1 MHRNVL
7 FAQSGGP
14 TAVINASCYGIIK
27 QAKKTGGKIFAA
39 RYGVEGIL
47 KDNIIEMTD
56 VDDATL
62 EVLRYSPSSAFGSC
76 RHKLKE
82 EEFESV
88 LKVFDKYG
96 IGYFFYIGGNDSMTT
111 ADRLSKYAL
120 KVGYDIKAVGIPKT
134 IDNDLPCTD
143 FCPGYGSAAKYV
155 AASVRE
161 MALDSDV
168 YDKGIVTIVE
178 IMGRDSGFLTAAS
191 ALAKDKVVDSPHL
204 IYLPEVPFDENEFL
218 NDVERAYSKKKKVFI
233 TASEGLKNK
242 EGQYAYLREGS
253 ADSFSNLQMG
263 GVGKYLENL
272 VKTNIEKRVKSVEL
286 SILQRCAAHIAS
298 KADNDVAAM
307 VGADGVKYAM
317 EGLTDVMVAVARADD
332 GFKTSTVPFSEVAG
346 KIKVFPAEWIDIENR
361 QVTQEAMDY
370 MLPLVQGEATVP
382 YEKGLPRY
390 VRFI

>member
-1 MHRNVL
+1 MHKNVL

-27 QAKKTGGKIFAA
+27 EAKKAGVKIFAA

-56 VDDATL
+56 IDDAAL
-62 EVLRYSPSSAFGSC
+62 EILRYSPSSAFGSC

-155 AASVRE
+155 ASSVKE

-191 ALAKDKVVDSPHL
+191 ALAKDEVIDSPHL

-218 NDVERAYSKKKKVFI
+218 KDVERAYSRKKKVFI

-242 EGQYAYLREGS
+242 DGQYAYLREGT
-253 ADSFSNLQMG
+253 ADAFSNLQMG

-272 VKTNIEKRVKSVEL
+272 VKANIEKRVKSVEL

-298 KADNDVAAM
+298 RVDNDVAVM

-317 EGLTDVMVAVARADD
+317 EGLTDVMVAVVRTDD

-346 KIKVFPAEWIDIENR
+346 KIKVFPAEWIDNENR
-361 QVTQEAMDY
+361 QVTREAIDY
-370 MLPLVQGEATVP
+370 MLPLVQGEAKVP